1 MIKFSYQ
8 SRKKSMMTEK
18 NYIADMRALVG
29 HTGMI
34 FVTAFGVLWNDG
46 RSEILLERRADSPD
60 TGWGFPGGF
69 LEYGESPMQAVV
81 REFKEETGLDVEVVR
96 ILGLSTNINDKNAWG
111 DAQENI
117 AIGFEVQLVGGSIH
131 ADGED
136 RKSTR
141 LNSSHH
147 SISYAVFCLKKES
160 NLGQQDQ
167 PYTSFIQ
174 TDVPINHGNSA

>member
-1 MIKFSYQ
+1 
-8 SRKKSMMTEK
+8 MMTEK

-34 FVTAFGVLWNDG
+34 FVTAFGVLWRAD

-96 ILGLSTNINDKNAWG
+96 ILGLSTNINDKNSWG

-117 AIGFEVQLVGGSIH
+117 AIGFEVKLVGGSIH
-131 ADGED
+131 ADGDETLEVTFIPVSPEPKMFVPQAQRTMHKILTENEASD
-136 RKSTR
+136 KAWFRE
-141 LNSSHH
+141 N
-147 SISYAVFCLKKES
+147 
-160 NLGQQDQ
+160 GQ
-167 PYTSFIQ
+167 
-174 TDVPINHGNSA
+174 